1 MSGRKPTAR
10 DARVI
15 QVDAI
20 ARQLR
25 ELEEL
30 LLRPDVR
37 TSPEVAELIA
47 DDFVEFGSS
56 GRVYAKTDM
65 IAALLTE
72 SPVALSASEFHVA
85 MLADDVALV
94 TYRATRHATTPVHS
108 LRSSIWRLREG
119 RWRIVFH
126 QGTLTAPLPNGP
138 P

>member
-1 MSGRKPTAR
+1 MSGRKPATR
-10 DARVI
+10 DAGAIR
-15 QVDAI
+15 VDAI

-25 ELEEL
+25 ELEES

-37 TSPEVAELIA
+37 TSPAVADLIA
-47 DDFVEFGSS
+47 DDFIEFGSS

-72 SPVALSASEFHVA
+72 SPVTLSASGFHVA

-94 TYRATRHATTPVHS
+94 TYRATRHATPPVHS

-126 QGTLTAPLPNGP
+126 QGTRTAPSPDGSP
-138 P
+138 